1 MVALPAR
8 VAADTLRVT
17 PRAAPL
23 RLPRW
28 LSPQRPWVLILAVAV
43 PFWFATAVVTL
54 TSFMLTVM
62 PGETVMLLPL
72 EARIAQQ
79 FVMLGVAV
87 VAYRLALAVG
97 FPREHRWRAAALQL
111 LLALAV
117 GLAARPILMA
127 LGQLMM
133 PEPEMG
139 WAAFRN
145 FTGWGFNLWIA
156 TTLESMLRYFFGL
169 ALLLGVRTTLALR
182 DAELARA
189 DLENAWMTARLAAL
203 RMQLNP
209 HFLFNAF
216 NSVATLLDSQP
227 QRARALVLNI
237 SDLFQRV
244 LATADDE
251 WTSLR
256 DELEFA
262 RDYMS
267 VQKARFDERFS
278 YEIAADRDALPARL
292 PALVLQPLVENA
304 TVHGIAD
311 DRDRL
316 HVHVAAEI
324 EPGPGGGPAA
334 LVVTVTNRT
343 SGVLPAGGRGTGVG
357 LTNTHSRLAACYGD
371 AGTLTCSRPDASTYV
386 ARLRLPFEEHGT

>member
-8 VAADTLRVT
+8 VAAESFRAA

-28 LSPQRPWVLILAVAV
+28 LSPRKPWALILAVAV
-43 PFWFATAVVTL
+43 PFWFATGVVLL
-54 TSFMLTVM
+54 TTFMLTVM
-62 PGETVMLLPL
+62 PGESVLLLPL
-72 EARIAQQ
+72 EARIAHQV
-79 FVMLGVAV
+79 VMLGIAV
-87 VAYRLALAVG
+87 VAYRVALAVG
-97 FPREHRWRAAALQL
+97 FPRERRWRAGAIQF

-117 GLAARPILMA
+117 SLAARPVLMA

-139 WAAFRN
+139 WTSFRN
-145 FTGWGFNLWIA
+145 FTGWGFNLWVA
-156 TTLESMLRYFFGL
+156 TTLEAMLRYFFGL
-169 ALLLGVRTTLALR
+169 ALLCGVRTTLALR

-189 DLENAWMTARLAAL
+189 DLENAWMSARLAAL

-251 WTSLR
+251 WASAR

-267 VQKARFDERFS
+267 VQKARFEERFS
-278 YEIAADRDALPARL
+278 YEIDATRDALPARL
-292 PALVLQPLVENA
+292 PAMLLQPLVENA

-311 DRDRL
+311 DRDSL
-316 HVHVAAEI
+316 HVHVEATVARSAD
-324 EPGPGGGPAA
+324 GARD

-343 SGVLPAGGRGTGVG
+343 TGVLPEGGHGAGVG
-357 LTNTHSRLAACYGD
+357 LTNVHSRLAACYGD
-371 AGTLTCSRPDASTYV
+371 AASLLCSRPDASTYV
-386 ARLRLPFEEHGT
+386 ARLRLPFEEHGK

>member
-8 VAADTLRVT
+8 VAADTARATRRV
-17 PRAAPL
+17 APV
-23 RLPRW
+23 RLPIW
-28 LSPQRPWVLILAVAV
+28 LSASRPWMLILAVAV
-43 PFWFATAVVTL
+43 PFWFATAIVTL

-72 EARIAQQ
+72 EARIVQQ
-79 FVMLGVAV
+79 VVMLGIAI
-87 VAYRLALAVG
+87 VAYRLALAIG
-97 FPREHRWRAAALQL
+97 FPREHRWRAAALQF
-111 LLALAV
+111 LLALVV
-117 GLAARPILMA
+117 GLAARPILMT

-133 PEPEMG
+133 PEPEQG

-145 FTGWGFNLWIA
+145 FTGWGFNLWVA

-189 DLENAWMTARLAAL
+189 DLENAWMTARLTAL

-256 DELEFA
+256 DEIEFA
-262 RDYMS
+262 RDYMA
-267 VQKARFDERFS
+267 VQKARFDDRFS
-278 YEIAADRDALPARL
+278 YGIDAQRDALPARL
-292 PALVLQPLVENA
+292 PALLLQPLVENA

-316 HVHVAAEI
+316 HVSVEASVEASADGARRE
-324 EPGPGGGPAA
+324 
-334 LVVTVTNRT
+334 LVVSVTNRT
-343 SGVLPAGGRGTGVG
+343 TGRLPDGGHGHGVG

-371 AGTLTCSRPDASTYV
+371 AATLVCSRPDASTYV
-386 ARLRLPFEEHGT
+386 ARLRLPFEEHGR